1 MAALSALVFSLS
13 WWLGLYLLARDPRK
27 PVLVLAAVGLTS
39 FAVVVALD
47 AVRVVSGLHL
57 LSSIEVYLGVVPGIA
72 WFAVLLELS
81 RPSDTWRS
89 RAGEIALI
97 AAVAALAF
105 FGAAM
110 AGNVDG
116 PVRLGHWV
124 MFAAISLSSLGAM
137 LRAVFGPWQPRP
149 VVGYVVVATLF
160 FALGNAILVIP
171 LGLVPSWLALASTG
185 FDVVLLGVAVAMWDA
200 FDEGQA
206 LRGDMLRSFVAT
218 GVVVVLFGGQAL
230 IGMAVTGER
239 TALTVLL
246 FTSIAIAVS
255 INVLA
260 DPLAGILDRL
270 AFSRSPGLRADRA
283 TLRRAESALPLRSA
297 SPLAN
302 IDDEAFAR
310 LTRRALGHY
319 GDLSKL
325 VASPL
330 TALPTIDERLA
341 ARGAPDQ
348 PLERANELKALLAD
362 RIARLKPRDG
372 GDFGTTEQWR
382 HYNALYFPYVVGVR
396 AYAQNATAAG
406 PRSGRAPGLAVVG
419 HRGAAAVAAQ
429 LAERRR
435 PADRGG
441 SARQP
446 GRRAKTDKTSLV
458 SAAVGSSWQR
468 LASIWQWLLRSISV
482 MTAHHHPARPGAPFQ
497 CRRRCGSGQFA
508 VALCATCRRHLV
520 RGARSSSSPWP
531 PTHCRGCPVC
541 PPRPNG
547 SRARRSS
554 ATAWRSTP
562 PRVYRMSGASV
573 SACSSAT
580 SRSPSS
586 SPSS

>member
-39 FAVVVALD
+39 FGAVVALD
-47 AVRVVSGLHL
+47 AVRVVSGLHA
-57 LSSIEVYLGVVPGIA
+57 LSSIEIYLVAVPGIA

-81 RPSDTWRS
+81 RPYDTWRS

-97 AAVAALAF
+97 AGVAALAF
-105 FGAAM
+105 SGAAM

-116 PVRLGHWV
+116 PLRMGHWV
-124 MFAAISLSSLGAM
+124 MFGVISLSSIGAM
-137 LRAVFGPWQPRP
+137 FWAVFGPWQPRP
-149 VVGYVVVATLF
+149 VVGYIVVATLF

-185 FDVVLLGVAVAMWDA
+185 CDVVLLGVAVAMWDA

-206 LRGDMLRSFVAT
+206 LRRDMLRSFVAT
-218 GVVVVLFGGQAL
+218 GVVVVLFAGQAL
-230 IGMAVTGER
+230 IGMALTGQQ

-246 FTSIAIAVS
+246 FTSVAIAIS

-260 DPLAGILDRL
+260 DPLAGLLDRL
-270 AFSRSPGLRADRA
+270 AFSRSPDLRADRA
-283 TLRRAESALPLRSA
+283 ALRRTEAALPLRSA
-297 SPLAN
+297 NPL
-302 IDDEAFAR
+302 DSVDEQSFAR

-330 TALPTIDERLA
+330 TALPVIDERLA

-406 PRSGRAPGLAVVG
+406 LDPVARQAWQWFVTEVPQRSL
-419 HRGAAAVAAQ
+419 HNWQNAAARLIAADLRGNLVATQDA
-429 LAERRR
+429 
-435 PADRGG
+435 
-441 SARQP
+441 
-446 GRRAKTDKTSLV
+446 
-458 SAAVGSSWQR
+458 
-468 LASIWQWLLRSISV
+468 
-482 MTAHHHPARPGAPFQ
+482 
-497 CRRRCGSGQFA
+497 
-508 VALCATCRRHLV
+508 
-520 RGARSSSSPWP
+520 
-531 PTHCRGCPVC
+531 
-541 PPRPNG
+541 
-547 SRARRSS
+547 
-554 ATAWRSTP
+554 
-562 PRVYRMSGASV
+562 
-573 SACSSAT
+573 
-580 SRSPSS
+580 
-586 SPSS
+586 

>member
-1 MAALSALVFSLS
+1 MAALSAVVFTLS

-27 PVLVLAAVGLTS
+27 PVLVLAAIGLTS
-39 FAVVVALD
+39 FASVVALD
-47 AVRVVSGLHL
+47 AVRLVSGSDV
-57 LSSIEVYLGVVPGIA
+57 LSSVEVYLVTVPGIA
-72 WFAVLLELS
+72 WFAVLLEMS

-89 RAGEIALI
+89 RAGEVALV
-97 AAVAALAF
+97 AAVAAVAF

-116 PVRLGHWV
+116 PLRIGHWV

-137 LRAVFGPWQPRP
+137 VKAVLVKPPQP
-149 VVGYVVVATLF
+149 VVTFVVIATLF

-185 FDVVLLGVAVAMWDA
+185 FDVALLGIAVAIGDA

-206 LRGDMLRSFVAT
+206 LRADMLRSFAATAVVAL
-218 GVVVVLFGGQAL
+218 LFGGQLL
-230 IGMAVTGER
+230 IGLAVSGQE

-246 FTSIAIAVS
+246 FTSLGVAIA

-260 DPLAGILDRL
+260 DPLAGLLDRV

-283 TLRRAESALPLRSA
+283 ALRDAEAALPRRSA
-297 SPLAN
+297 NPLDSV
-302 IDDEAFAR
+302 DDDTFAR

-330 TALPTIDERLA
+330 TALPIIDERLA

-382 HYNALYFPYVVGVR
+382 HYNSLYFPYVVGVR

-406 PRSGRAPGLAVVG
+406 LDPVARQAWQWFVTEVPQRSL
-419 HRGAAAVAAQ
+419 HNWQNAAARLIAAD
-429 LAERRR
+429 L
-435 PADRGG
+435 RGN
-441 SARQP
+441 
-446 GRRAKTDKTSLV
+446 LV
-458 SAAVGSSWQR
+458 
-468 LASIWQWLLRSISV
+468 
-482 MTAHHHPARPGAPFQ
+482 TAQ
-497 CRRRCGSGQFA
+497 D
-508 VALCATCRRHLV
+508 
-520 RGARSSSSPWP
+520 
-531 PTHCRGCPVC
+531 
-541 PPRPNG
+541 
-547 SRARRSS
+547 
-554 ATAWRSTP
+554 
-562 PRVYRMSGASV
+562 
-573 SACSSAT
+573 
-580 SRSPSS
+580 
-586 SPSS
+586 